1 MRFRNFTA
9 PAPIV
14 SFASMSTPAI
24 ALPPFRVSRKSRRR
38 RHALNRIPLAWNE
51 VPVAHSPAFAGPGP
65 RKPRYWIAALAALV
79 VVGAHLVGAWYMQ
92 RGSVAASVKPQKNT
106 LALEIVRPPKPAPSK
121 VEPPPPPRKTPPRA
135 PPPIQTAAP
144 APSEAPVA
152 APVEAVATVEPA
164 PAAPPAPEPE
174 PVKAAF
180 GGIGYKNNP
189 APDYPALAARQGWQ
203 GTVLLRVRVLA
214 SGAVAAIEVVR
225 TSGKK
230 LLDDAAI
237 ATVERWVF
245 APSTRGGAAIDG
257 FATVPIEFKL
267 DS

>member
-1 MRFRNFTA
+1 
-9 PAPIV
+9 
-14 SFASMSTPAI
+14 MSTPAL
-24 ALPPFRVSRKSRRR
+24 ALPQHRVSRKSRRR

-51 VPVAHSPAFAGPGP
+51 VQVAQSPAFNEPAKP
-65 RKPRYWIAALAALV
+65 KPRLWILGLV
-79 VVGAHLVGAWYMQ
+79 AMAVIGAHLVGAWYTEH
-92 RGSVAASVKPQKNT
+92 ASLAEAVKPKKNT
-106 LALEIVRPPKPAPSK
+106 LALEIVRPPKPEPPR
-121 VEPPPPPRKTPPRA
+121 VEPPPPPKPRQDRA
-135 PPPIQTAAP
+135 PPPIQTAAVV
-144 APSEAPVA
+144 PSEAPIE
-152 APVEAVATVEPA
+152 APVETVAVVEPA
-164 PAAPPAPEPE
+164 PPAPPAPE

-189 APDYPALAARQGWQ
+189 APDYPAQAVRQGWQ

-214 SGAVAAIEVVR
+214 SGTVEAIEVVKS
-225 TSGKK
+225 SGKK

-245 APSTRGGAAIDG
+245 APSTRGSAAIDG